1 MLANDT
7 QIGKKEFVKSKQ
19 GNKFVAEYERD
30 FMQLSKYAREI
41 VFSEE
46 EMLVR
51 MMELREFVLLSNQ
64 AQKME
69 EICNNKKQNKRKA

>member
-1 MLANDT
+1 
-7 QIGKKEFVKSKQ
+7 
-19 GNKFVAEYERD
+19 
-30 FMQLSKYAREI
+30 MQLSKYAREI